1 MAVKQPLPRVLCVDD
16 EPKILNAIA
25 RNLRGA
31 LDLTLAGGGVEA
43 LSLLRQA
50 PEPFAVIVTDMKMPE
65 MNGIA
70 LLTQVRREFPDTTR
84 ILLTGYA
91 ELDTVVQAVNEGHI
105 FRFLAKPCS
114 TTQLL
119 ETIRAGAR
127 QHELVTSERVLL
139 EQTLRGSI
147 DALMGILALASPT
160 LFGRASRVKHLAE
173 MLCEATGVE
182 DSWQVLV
189 AAQLAQIGRITLP
202 DTTAAKLA
210 RGELL
215 TAQEATMVERLPE
228 VTRNIVGCLPRLEPI
243 LEILE
248 HIDRNYDGS
257 GAPRHALIE
266 DDIPVG
272 ARVLKL
278 AGRVEELRG
287 RGYSTRRVLDTLRV
301 EAGAYDPD
309 LLKAYEERA
318 DTAGDEAGPRGI
330 TLLELRIGMRMV
342 ESVRSRTGVL
352 LVAAGQ
358 EVTESLLNRIQNYHA
373 TVGLELPLWI
383 EPVCDDADVP
393 ASEVGEPQV
402 CG

>member
-1 MAVKQPLPRVLCVDD
+1 MKQALPRVLCVDD
-16 EPKILNAIA
+16 EPKILSAIG

-31 LDLTLAGGGVEA
+31 LDLTLAGSGAEA
-43 LSLLRQA
+43 LARLREA
-50 PEPFAVIVTDMKMPE
+50 EAPFAVVVTDMKMPE

-91 ELDTVVQAVNEGHI
+91 ELDSVVQAVNEGHI
-105 FRFLAKPCS
+105 FRFLSKPCS

-139 EQTLRGSI
+139 EQTLRGAI

-160 LFGRASRVKHLAE
+160 LFGRASRVRHLADL
-173 MLCEATGVE
+173 LCEAVGVKE
-182 DSWQVLV
+182 QWQVQV

-202 DTTAAKLA
+202 DTTAAKLS
-210 RGELL
+210 RGDLL
-215 TAQEATMVERLPE
+215 TADEATMVERLPE

-257 GAPRHALIE
+257 GAPKHALIE

-272 ARVLKL
+272 ARILKL
-278 AGRVEELRG
+278 AGRIEELRG

-301 EAGAYDPD
+301 EAGAYDPA
-309 LLKAYEERA
+309 LLKAYVERA

-342 ESVRSRTGVL
+342 EPVRSRTGVL

-358 EVTESLLNRIQNYHA
+358 EVSESLLNRIQNYHA

-383 EPVCDDADVP
+383 EPPRDEAELP
-393 ASEVGEPQV
+393 EPQLIH
-402 CG
+402 